1 MMTEPQ
7 ACARCG
13 REIPAER
20 MEAVPETRVCV
31 KCAQA
36 MGGSDFISVVVAEK
50 TSKEGS
56 LKKNYGSYHTK
67 KIPKLIRPI
76 EE

>member
-1 MMTEPQ
+1 MTEPQ

-13 REIPAER
+13 GEIPAER
-20 MEAVPETRVCV
+20 LEAIPDTRVCV

-36 MGGSDFISVVVAEK
+36 MGGSDFTTVVVAEK

-67 KIPKLIRPI
+67 KIPKPI
-76 EE
+76 PRIGE